1 MQERAVDLICLM
13 INSCTLFWTVRGGF
27 LKSGP
32 PNSLST
38 NYGTTSAF
46 YYCIMILLRGTNR
59 ESNPYIFPEDLE
71 CCANLHIYNNDQ
83 VQVCNYPT
91 FGVSTVVLESGPV
104 MQVSRELFAFVDV
117 FGYKI

>member
-1 MQERAVDLICLM
+1 MQERAADLIFLM
-13 INSCTLFWTVRGGF
+13 INPCTLYWTAWGGF

-32 PNSLST
+32 LNSLST
-38 NYGTTSAF
+38 NYDI
-46 YYCIMILLRGTNR
+46 CLLLLHYDFAQLGRNR

-71 CCANLHIYNNDQ
+71 SCIKKLQIYDIDQ

-91 FGVSTVVLESGPV
+91 FSVSTVVLESGPF

-117 FGYKI
+117 FGYRI